1 MVKASCF
8 WLRGRR
14 SGRWKGRGELPGEER
29 KKALI
34 EKAKA
39 DYEEAVNKYNAA
51 VDEYDR
57 ARETYIKARNNYYKL
72 VGDVPGRCS
81 SGMIDDIWKKLFEE
95 YFWEEVSAFT
105 KFTIK

>member
-1 MVKASCF
+1 MKYYSEILNKNFDTVK
-8 WLRGRR
+8 
-14 SGRWKGRGELPGEER
+14 ELEEAEGKEKFKLAAKAKAEER
-29 KKALI
+29 KKTLI

-72 VGDVPGRCS
+72 VGDVPGRRDNS
-81 SGMIDDIWKKLFEE
+81 WVDDMWKKLFEE
-95 YFWEEVSAFT
+95 YF
-105 KFTIK
+105 

>member
-1 MVKASCF
+1 MKYYSEILNKNFDTVK
-8 WLRGRR
+8 
-14 SGRWKGRGELPGEER
+14 ELEEAEG
-29 KKALI
+29 KEKFKLAT
-34 EKAKA
+34 KAKA

-95 YFWEEVSAFT
+95 YF
-105 KFTIK
+105 

>member
-1 MVKASCF
+1 MKYYSEILNKNFDTVK
-8 WLRGRR
+8 
-14 SGRWKGRGELPGEER
+14 ELEEAEGNEKFKLAAKAKAEEH

-34 EKAKA
+34 TKAKA

-95 YFWEEVSAFT
+95 YF
-105 KFTIK
+105 